1 MRFNEKLNLLMCLQN
16 TPNNKLAKTLSV
28 DPSLISR
35 WRTGTRNIARN
46 STYLKSISE
55 YFAEHATDPQS
66 LMEILG
72 LEQITNLNDLSEHL
86 CTWLSTDLA
95 QEGELATAFI
105 SRLESTQMMK
115 FPSSVK
121 KEEPD
126 PSLGRKISIEAFYG
140 NSGKRNSLIKFLNAI
155 LQSKTQCT
163 LLMYSD
169 ESMTWMYED
178 PAFYVNSGLLFAQ
191 VVQKGNRVKI
201 IHTIDRNKEELKV
214 AIDRWLPLYMTGA
227 VEPYFY
233 PGYQE
238 HLLKRTMFIAPG
250 IAALTSSALSNSTSS
265 EQLLYQDLSMIEMLT
280 TEFNDYL
287 SICRPLIRIYNHRQS
302 HEIRQLYEEFSSQP
316 GDIFLIAKEPSQLS
330 LFEETISKIL
340 KPKVDETQ
348 WQIHQNTYTHLQ
360 ASLKSNPEDKF
371 YEWCFLPNLED
382 IDPRTFQ
389 MPASKDFFSLEDLCY
404 TFEDLVLHVEDL
416 HRKLKDDKHFN
427 LFTGPLTTELNSF
440 ICLKKNVGVI
450 VIKSG
455 AAPIYFAF
463 NHPIMIHAFDHFI
476 EDLTHVSFNDLHLK
490 QQTLKQLE
498 KWLQQAKSML

>member
-35 WRTGTRNIARN
+35 WRTGTRSIAKN
-46 STYLKSISE
+46 STYLKSISD

-66 LMEILG
+66 LLEILG
-72 LEQITNLNDLSEHL
+72 VDHVTHRNELSEHL
-86 CTWLSTDLA
+86 WTWLSTDLA

-105 SRLESTQMMK
+105 SRLESTHMMK
-115 FPSSVK
+115 LPSSLK
-121 KEEPD
+121 REDQD
-126 PSLGRKISIEAFYG
+126 PSLGRKISIEAFHG

-155 LQSKTQCT
+155 LQAKTCCT

-178 PAFYVNSGLLFAQ
+178 PTFYVESGLLLAQ
-191 VVQKGNRVKI
+191 VIQKGNRVKI
-201 IHTIDRNKEELKV
+201 IHTIDRNKDELKV

-250 IAALTSSALSNSTSS
+250 IAALTSNALSNSTSS

-280 TEFNDYL
+280 AEFNDYL
-287 SICRPLIRIYNHRQS
+287 SICRPLIRIYNHRQA
-302 HEIRQLYEEFSSQP
+302 HEIRQLYEEFSNQP

-330 LFEETISKIL
+330 LYEETFTQIFSS
-340 KPKVDETQ
+340 KVDEAQ
-348 WQIHQNTYTHLQ
+348 WQTLKNTYQSLQ
-360 ASLKSNPEDKF
+360 TSLKKHSEDKF
-371 YEWCFLPNLED
+371 HEWCFLPDLETV
-382 IDPRTFQ
+382 DPKTFQ
-389 MPASKDFFSLEDLCY
+389 MSASKDFFSLDELHY
-404 TFEDLVLHVEDL
+404 SFEDLVLHVGDL
-416 HRKLKDDKHFN
+416 YQRLKEDKHFN
-427 LFTGPLTTELNSF
+427 LYTGALTSDLNSF

-455 AAPIYFAF
+455 TSPIYFAF

-490 QQTLKQLE
+490 QQTLKHLE
-498 KWLQQAKSML
+498 KWLHQARLLL